1 MTAPPPIP
9 SADAH
14 PPAPDDDAIFEYDGI
29 TYRVSELMAFD
40 PRDTQPSGIP
50 TARVARTARAA
61 TAWRRAQRTAEAAT
75 VKILLSA
82 DVIYELLAEVPTPL
96 GAGGL
101 TLVARDRLTEAG
113 VVLRALQLRT
123 PNLGWALDRLV
134 RSGRVVA
141 LPGSQAVERWPP
153 EAFDPGWSVRS
164 REWVYV
170 ADVNTGRFDRQA
182 AEWRQAQSAIQARL
196 DAVAARLS
204 RRLRPGHPLD
214 LRHTPQPDE
223 PTTITVTLD
232 LEDLERILTTTS

>member
-82 DVIYELLAEVPTPL
+82 DVIYELLAAIPTPL

-101 TLVARDRLTEAG
+101 TRAARDRLTEAG

-123 PNLGWALDRLV
+123 PNLGWALDRLI
-134 RSGRVVA
+134 RAGRVVA
-141 LPGSQAVERWPP
+141 LPGSQAVARAGRPRPSTPPGPPGAGNGSTWPTSIL
-153 EAFDPGWSVRS
+153 AVS
-164 REWVYV
+164 
-170 ADVNTGRFDRQA
+170 T
-182 AEWRQAQSAIQARL
+182 ARPTSG
-196 DAVAARLS
+196 AKRRPLS
-204 RRLRPGHPLD
+204 RFA
-214 LRHTPQPDE
+214 
-223 PTTITVTLD
+223 
-232 LEDLERILTTTS
+232 